1 MKKGLAILIFLGI
14 VLVAFFYM
22 SPVTPSAVE
31 NPAETEDQ
39 HTQEPQN
46 TNPDAEVD
54 ETLRQLQTGEVPP
67 MQAILK
73 LREIAENNPGH
84 VKANYTLGVLS
95 MQTGQYD
102 KAIGRFETVLEQ
114 QPDNGQVWKLLA
126 EAQMNSGDTTQARQ
140 SFEKALSLVDE
151 TTGEAFKKEL
161 SELNSIN

>member
-22 SPVTPSAVE
+22 SPVTPSTDDKQS
-31 NPAETEDQ
+31 ETEDQ
-39 HTQEPQN
+39 HTQESHN
-46 TNPDAEVD
+46 TSPDAEVD
-54 ETLRQLQTGEVPP
+54 ETLRQLQSGEVPP

-73 LREIAENNPGH
+73 LREIAENNPGN

-126 EAQMNSGDTTQARQ
+126 EAQLNTGDTTLARQ
-140 SFEKALSLVDE
+140 SFEKALNLVDDA
-151 TTGEAFKKEL
+151 TGEAFKKEL